1 MTERLEDAPP
11 DPKGISGNAELVA
24 RLNELRTWAGTPSL
38 RRLRSLAGPS
48 DTLPPA
54 TVSDI
59 LTGKRLARLPRLE
72 FVEAFVLACLRARDY
87 DEAELA
93 AWTRAWRALAN
104 AEQSPVPAE
113 AAPPA
118 PAARWWARRATRVAF
133 ALLCLCVLPG
143 AQAAPV
149 LADVTHTG
157 PVTWWKLDDGAGT
170 TAEDATGSGVSGV
183 LSGGVAWTPTELGP
197 AVEFDGSGRVSTDRR
212 VVATENGFSVT
223 AWVRLT
229 ATGDW
234 ATAVSARGGGFD
246 SFLLGY
252 NGDADAWSFAAPH
265 KDDGDVI
272 SAALSGTPPRKGRWT
287 HLGGVYS
294 AVTRQLAL
302 YVDGAAVGTSE
313 LPAGMRGATG
323 AFDVGRAV
331 HRGRHISGWRGEIR
345 DVRLFDRP
353 ISRTELRAITD
364 EALPPAKKI
373 SG

>member
-1 MTERLEDAPP
+1 MTGSFEDAPP
-11 DPKGISGNAELVA
+11 DPAGISGNAELVA
-24 RLNELRTWAGTPSL
+24 RLNELRGWAGTPSL
-38 RRLRSLAGPS
+38 RRLRALAGPA
-48 DTLPPA
+48 DALPPA
-54 TVSDI
+54 TVSDV

-72 FVEAFVLACLRARDY
+72 FVEAFVLACLRAREY

-93 AWTRAWRALAN
+93 AWTRAWRALAS
-104 AEQSPVPAE
+104 AEHPTAPVKTELPVS
-113 AAPPA
+113 
-118 PAARWWARRATRVAF
+118 RWWARRATRVAF

-149 LADVTHTG
+149 LADATHTG
-157 PVTWWKLDDGAGT
+157 PVTWWKLDDGAGA
-170 TAEDATGSGVSGV
+170 TAADSTGSGAAGV
-183 LSGGVAWTPTELGP
+183 LSGGSTWVRTEQGP
-197 AVEFDGSGRVSTDRR
+197 AVEFDGNGRVSTDRR
-212 VVATENGFSVT
+212 VVAAENGFSVT

-272 SAALSGTPPRKGRWT
+272 SAALSGTPPRRGRWT

-294 AVTRQLAL
+294 AATRQLTL

-313 LPAGMRGATG
+313 LPAGLRRTTG
-323 AFDVGRAV
+323 AFDIGRAV
-331 HRGRHISGWRGEIR
+331 YRGRHISGWRGEIR

-353 ISRTELRAITD
+353 ISRTELRAIT
-364 EALPPAKKI
+364 EKI